1 MSIKNEDVSDMP
13 EEFYK
18 SQFLSH
24 QLKAISMQPDYRKTV
39 DCGELLGI
47 SRIFVEWICQTYHL
61 LASGASQSAWNGLT
75 ANLVLSLNS

>member
-39 DCGELLGI
+39 DCGELLGKSNFCEMDLSDLSPI
-47 SRIFVEWICQTYHL
+47 GLWSLSKCLEWADC
-61 LASGASQSAWNGLT
+61 
-75 ANLVLSLNS
+75 